1 MFMLPFCCGEDSR
14 SPSDSTGCVISQGM
28 FHFISFDLISFQ
40 GTNLS
45 EGRGTTL
52 PFQLVSAT
60 ALLSEAPA
68 CVPAFLPTWL
78 AALLHSL
85 PPECWPACLVPCLP
99 SGPPQ
104 FVIQLCVHVVSL
116 LLCLPGRLPAWLEA
130 HLTSIEQTCA
140 PFRFCTGGALC

>member
-1 MFMLPFCCGEDSR
+1 
-14 SPSDSTGCVISQGM
+14 M

-78 AALLHSL
+78 AALLIPFLLNVGLLASL
-85 PPECWPACLVPCLP
+85 PASLP
-99 SGPPQ
+99 DH
-104 FVIQLCVHVVSL
+104 LSL
-116 LLCLPGRLPAWLEA
+116 
-130 HLTSIEQTCA
+130 
-140 PFRFCTGGALC
+140 